1 MKSSAIG
8 AALFFLAAVSGFAA
22 TVPVLGSAA
31 TFAVLGGSTVT
42 NTGATTITGN
52 VGLYSG
58 PSITGF
64 AIPPANTVV
73 EGPGSTGLIAGA
85 GLATGTIHIS
95 DIIGSGPANA
105 QQAQVDLTKAY
116 TALALLAPTRSTP
129 PADVGGL
136 SLLPGVYKFSD
147 TATITGTLQLNAQ
160 STDGAYWVFQIGSTL
175 TTAVNAAVSLIN
187 DSVPGHTGV
196 FWVVGTDA
204 TLGTGTTFVGNLLAQ
219 NSIIMN
225 TGASILNGS
234 ALARTAAVTLNTN
247 NISPGVSGGLVFENE
262 SSTTLVPIGFIPE
275 PSTLGL
281 LGLGVAILCGYGRR
295 RKHVAGG

>member
-1 MKSSAIG
+1 M
-8 AALFFLAAVSGFAA
+8 LFLAAVPGFAA

-85 GLATGTIHIS
+85 GLATGAIHIR

-116 TALALLAPTRSTP
+116 TALAALTPTDNLSGQNL
-129 PADVGGL
+129 GGL
-136 SLLPGVYKFSD
+136 TLTPGVYKFD
-147 TATITGTLQLNAQ
+147 
-160 STDGAYWVFQIGSTL
+160 
-175 TTAVNAAVSLIN
+175 AA
-187 DSVPGHTGV
+187 
-196 FWVVGTDA
+196 A
-204 TLGTGTTFVGNLLAQ
+204 
-219 NSIIMN
+219 
-225 TGASILNGS
+225 
-234 ALARTAAVTLNTN
+234 ALRN
-247 NISPGVSGGLVFENE
+247 
-262 SSTTLVPIGFIPE
+262 
-275 PSTLGL
+275 
-281 LGLGVAILCGYGRR
+281 CY
-295 RKHVAGG
+295 